1 MNRFVITADTGS
13 GSKHQIS
20 VAESITKLHGRVNDI
35 RAVFLL
41 GDNIYPAGCNDVK
54 DKQFKTKFEDIYKNI
69 HLPFYL
75 CLGNHDYGLSY
86 NPLSNNFLKNNSL
99 VQVEYSKH
107 SEKWNMPAKY
117 YNVIQPPCEYFMID
131 TNFDV
136 LNEVAIQKQLVSV
149 QKMIKSSKQ
158 PWKILCG
165 HHTFRSVGGH
175 GNADPRF
182 ERFMEDL
189 LKPRDCHI
197 DFYMCGHDH
206 CKCLIKT
213 SVNNKPFV
221 CLVIGTGGKGYE
233 KIFSLEKLKKAKT
246 ESTLLFYS
254 PNLGTCLVEATKT
267 QIALKC
273 FNEHLEEEYSL
284 TKSK

>member
-1 MNRFVITADTGS
+1 MNRFIITADTGS
-13 GSKHQIS
+13 GYDYQKQ
-20 VAESITKLHGRVNDI
+20 VAESMLQLQRRLSNIQ
-35 RAVFLL
+35 AVFLL
-41 GDNIYPAGCNDVK
+41 GDNIYPSGCKDIT
-54 DKQFKTKFEDIYKNI
+54 DKQFQSKFEDIYKKI
-69 HLPFYL
+69 KLPFYL

-86 NPLSNNFLKNNSL
+86 LKGFMKDNSL

-107 SEKWNMPAKY
+107 SDKWNMPSKY

-136 LNEVAIQKQLVSV
+136 LSESTIQKQLIAV
-149 QKMIKSSKQ
+149 QKMIQNSKQ

-175 GNADPRF
+175 GNADKRF
-182 ERFMEDL
+182 ESFMEDL
-189 LKPRDCHI
+189 LKPTDCHI

-213 SVNNKPFV
+213 SVNKKPFD

-233 KIFSLEKLKKAKT
+233 KLFSLEKMKKAKT
-246 ESTLLFYS
+246 ESKLLFYS
-254 PNLGTCLVEATKT
+254 PNLGTCLVEANKT
-267 QIALKC
+267 DISLKC
-273 FNEHLEEEYSL
+273 MNEKLEEEYVYH
-284 TKSK
+284 KSK